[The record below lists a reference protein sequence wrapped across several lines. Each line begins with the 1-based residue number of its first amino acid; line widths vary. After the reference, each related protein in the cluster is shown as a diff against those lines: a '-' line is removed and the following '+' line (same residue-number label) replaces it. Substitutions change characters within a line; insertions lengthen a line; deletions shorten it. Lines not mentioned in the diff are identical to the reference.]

1 MADIARTGLV
11 PHPEG
16 EVRDQPVT
24 GMPGDRR
31 RRDRDALRRTAAYV
45 GQRLLGAAV
54 SLLAVIFTSF
64 FLFRII
70 PGDPV
75 RVMTHGRPVSIEQKE
90 ALAREFGLDKPLLE
104 QFGSYLLGVL
114 RFDFGESFQYNRP
127 VLTMVGERLW
137 PTLLLV
143 GASLVVSAALG
154 LWLGVQGAWRHGSAA
169 DRVNTGVALT
179 LWSVPSFWLGLIL
192 IVVFGS
198 GLGWFPTSGMKTPGV
213 EGLAAV
219 LDVAHHMVLPLVT
232 LVAVVYA
239 QYLMVMRSSLLD
251 EMGSDYLVTAR
262 AKGLRDAEVKN
273 RHALPNALL
282 PTVTLVF
289 INIGFVVFGA
299 VLVETVFS
307 WPGLGKL
314 FYEGLNVP
322 DLPLV
327 QGLFVIFSA
336 AVILMN
342 LVCDLLY
349 PVIDPRVRP

>member
-143 GASLVVSAALG
+143 GASLVALG
-154 LWLGVQGAWRHGSAA
+154 RARAVARRAG
-169 DRVNTGVALT
+169 GVAARQRGRPGQHRRGADAVVGTEL
-179 LWSVPSFWLGLIL
+179 LAGPDPHRGVRLGARVVPDVGHEDPWGGRVGGRPRRRAPHGAAAGHPRRRGLRAVPHGDAL
-192 IVVFGS
+192 
-198 GLGWFPTSGMKTPGV
+198 
-213 EGLAAV
+213 LAARRDGV
-219 LDVAHHMVLPLVT
+219 RLPRDG
-232 LVAVVYA
+232 A
-239 QYLMVMRSSLLD
+239 R
-251 EMGSDYLVTAR
+251 EGTA
-262 AKGLRDAEVKN
+262 
-273 RHALPNALL
+273 
-282 PTVTLVF
+282 
-289 INIGFVVFGA
+289 
-299 VLVETVFS
+299 
-307 WPGLGKL
+307 
-314 FYEGLNVP
+314 
-322 DLPLV
+322 
-327 QGLFVIFSA
+327 
-336 AVILMN
+336 
-342 LVCDLLY
+342 
-349 PVIDPRVRP
+349 